1 MEAGM
6 KASRNYLVIGLA
18 ALVFVLL
25 VYAIQQTQ
33 RAEEAEQD
41 LPYETAKILSAEFAE
56 SAALRVLAVS
66 GDLVVTASD
75 EGLAGLIPT
84 SQKRRLPYSVDYFV
98 DLSDVGIEK
107 YRWLPSERTMIVEI
121 PDVTVSRPNIDE
133 AKSVAETPDGIFVSR
148 GASARLQQKIAARAT
163 GFAAAE
169 AQKPEN
175 MNKARRSA
183 RDQIQKI
190 LAAPLAAAGLGNIVV
205 VTRFPWE
212 TGGVATER
220 WDESTP
226 LVEIA
231 KQK

>member
-1 MEAGM
+1 M
-6 KASRNYLVIGLA
+6 KASRNYLVFGLV
-18 ALVFVLL
+18 ALVFILL
-25 VYAIQQTQ
+25 VYALQQTR
-33 RAEEAEQD
+33 RADQAEQD
-41 LPYETAKILSAEFAE
+41 LPYDTAKILSAEFAE
-56 SAALRVLAVS
+56 STALRVMAVS
-66 GDLVVTASD
+66 GELIVTAND
-75 EGLAGLIPT
+75 EGFAGLIPS

-107 YRWLPSERTMIVEI
+107 YRWLASERTMIIEI
-121 PDVTVSRPNIDE
+121 PDVTVARPNIDE
-133 AKSVAETPDGIFVSR
+133 AKSVGETPDGLFVSR
-148 GASARLQQKIAARAT
+148 GASARLQQKVAARAT

-169 AQKPEN
+169 ARKPEN
-175 MNKARRSA
+175 MNKARRSG

-190 LAAPLAAAGLGNIVV
+190 IAAPLAAAGLGNVVV

-226 LVEIA
+226 LSEIA